1 MHIYDISLTLTSD
14 LPVWPGDPR
23 VCVER
28 VTEIGPES
36 SANVSRLAMS
46 AHSGTHV
53 DAPLHFLDKGA
64 SVDRIP
70 LKNLTGRAYLVHL
83 PQVDTITAE
92 VLAAANIP
100 TRTRRVLFKTRNSQ
114 HWSKKSNEF
123 QTDYVGLSEDGARFL
138 IKKGVKLVGI
148 DYLSI
153 APYDDVDPTHKTL
166 LKAAVVVL
174 EGLDLSKVSQGRY
187 MLYCLPLKLGGAEG
201 APARAILIG
210 V

>member
-23 VCVER
+23 VSVER
-28 VTEIGPES
+28 VLEIGPDS

-53 DAPLHFLDKGA
+53 DAPLHFLEKGT

-83 PQVDTITAE
+83 PHANIITAE

-114 HWSKKSNEF
+114 YWSKKSNEF
-123 QTDYVGLSEDGARFL
+123 QTDFVGLSEDGARFL
-138 IKKGVKLVGI
+138 IKKGIKLVGI

-153 APYDDVDPTHKTL
+153 APYADGDPTHKTL
-166 LKAAVVVL
+166 LMAGVVVL

-187 MLYCLPLKLGGAEG
+187 MLYCLPLKLGGADG
-201 APARAILIG
+201 APARAILVG